1 MMKPI
6 LPPWRTVARPH
17 ADIIQGRF
25 DPSVF
30 AANLARVMAGDAPYD
45 YTEPSRF
52 FEKTYLTQ
60 GLKELVGS
68 VLRRLAGK
76 QASEPVT
83 DILTSFGGGKTHTL
97 MALYHLAKN
106 GNKAKTWTGVG
117 ELLKEAGLDSMPKT
131 RVAVLVGT
139 ELDPLKGMG
148 GENEPSRKTLWG
160 ELAWQLGGVEGYKV
174 VREHDEQRIPPPEDT
189 LIRLISM
196 DSSTLILADEVM
208 EYIRR
213 ARAVPVHDSSLATQ
227 SIGFFRHL
235 TGAVSA
241 TRKCALVATLPAS
254 TLEIGKEDEE
264 DLRRLKMML
273 QRVERTRQLAE
284 GEEIYEIVR
293 RRLFDDTGSAEV
305 RRQVA
310 RAFVEYYGR
319 NEDVFP
325 QGVATKR
332 YASKIERAYPFH
344 PEFLDIFHERWA
356 SIPGFQKTRGVLR
369 MLGLL
374 IGALYGGDPNALI
387 LPSSA
392 KLSFRD
398 FRSEVLRQADADT
411 QFHPVIESDISGTGA
426 RAQKIDAEGS
436 DTYQREHI
444 AEGVATAIFFYSF
457 GGTRGISAATLPQL
471 RLATLRTGLEP
482 AFVPDAL
489 ESLRKRLYYLEEEAG
504 QHRFTVTPN
513 LNAIRI
519 DQEASVDIHL
529 IDELVK
535 EEVINQARGGNHF
548 RVVPYPQEIRDVPDQ
563 PILSLVV
570 MPHSQTWEVDCRSA
584 TETRIREILTGG
596 TTFRSC
602 KNSIAFLVAECAG
615 PLRSE
620 ARTLLALEAVD
631 KLYGR
636 TGKLS
641 DAQKRDLDRL
651 LIESKKR
658 LPQAVWNA
666 YRFVVTAGE
675 SNSLQTFDL
684 GHQLQRPSRTLADAV
699 WEHLAA
705 KERLAPR
712 LGASQLTSDAF
723 HLWPHDKEVI
733 NVRSLRDAFAHYTNL
748 PMIPSVLVLQ
758 TTISQGVQQ
767 GLFGYGI
774 GKGEERQFDIMH
786 FKVQIP
792 PEAIELTENAWLLC
806 SKLAS
811 ELTAPVSIRSSAQPV
826 EVGPSPGHPQPPRP
840 ETMLDSGRYGKIEV
854 ESNLDWRKWADFY
867 DGIIK
872 PLVQTGATIHVHITV
887 MADSDSG
894 ISQNTVDLV
903 IRENIAQYE
912 LSAEIRPVEGAE
924 QKIEGTS
931 TNSD

>member
-1 MMKPI
+1 MKAT

-30 AANLARVMAGDAPYD
+30 AANLARVVAGDAPYD
-45 YTEPSRF
+45 YAEPGRF

-60 GLKELVGS
+60 GIKELLGS
-68 VLRRLAGK
+68 VLRRLVGK
-76 QASEPVT
+76 SASEPVT

-106 GNKAKTWTGVG
+106 GNQAEAWTGVKG
-117 ELLKEAGLDSMPKT
+117 LLEEAGLETVPKM

-139 ELDPLKGMG
+139 ELDPLKGIERP
-148 GENEPSRKTLWG
+148 GEPLRRTLWG
-160 ELAWQLGGVEGYKV
+160 ELAWQLGGVEAYEL
-174 VREHDEQRIPPPEDT
+174 VREHDEQRIPPPEDA
-189 LIRLISM
+189 LMRLISG
-196 DSSTLILADEVM
+196 DRSTLILADEVM

-213 ARAVPVHDSSLATQ
+213 ARAVSVHDSSLATQ
-227 SIGFFRHL
+227 TIGFFRHL

-241 TRKCALVATLPAS
+241 TPRCALIATLPAS

-264 DLRRLKMML
+264 DFRRLKMML

-293 RRLFDDTGSAEV
+293 RRLFDNIGSADV
-305 RRQVA
+305 HRQVA
-310 RAFVEYYGR
+310 GAFVEYYR
-319 NEDVFP
+319 QNEDVFP
-325 QGVATKR
+325 RGVASKA
-332 YASKIERAYPFH
+332 YGNKIERAYPFH
-344 PEFLDIFHERWA
+344 PEFLDVLNERWA

-374 IGALYGGDPNALI
+374 IGELYGEDPNTLI

-398 FRSEVLRQADADT
+398 FRSEVLRQAEAEA
-411 QFHPVIESDISGTGA
+411 QFHSVIESDISGTGA
-426 RAQKIDAEGS
+426 RAQRIDAEGS

-457 GGTRGISAATLPQL
+457 GGTGGISAATLPQL
-471 RLATLRTGLEP
+471 RLATLRPGLEP

-489 ESLRKRLYYLEEEAG
+489 ESLSKRLYYLEVEAG

-513 LNAIRI
+513 LNAIRV
-519 DQEASVDIHL
+519 DQEASVDHHL
-529 IDELVK
+529 VEELVK
-535 EEVINQARGGNHF
+535 EEVIKQARGNRF
-548 RVVPYPQEIRDVPDQ
+548 RVIPYPQEIRDVPDQ
-563 PILSLVV
+563 PVLTLVV
-570 MPHSQTWEVDCRSA
+570 MPHNQTWEADSRPV
-584 TETRIREILTGG
+584 TEERIREILTGG

-602 KNSIAFLVAECAG
+602 RNSIAFVVAERAG
-615 PLRSE
+615 PLQSE

-631 KLYGR
+631 RLYGR

-651 LIESKKR
+651 LTESRKR
-658 LPQAVWNA
+658 LPQAVWSA

-675 SNSLQTFDL
+675 GDSLQVFDL
-684 GHQLQRPSRTLADAV
+684 GHQLQHQGRTLADAV

-712 LGASQLTSDAF
+712 LGPSQLTSGAL
-723 HLWPHDKEVI
+723 HLWPHEEEII
-733 NVRSLRDAFAHYTNL
+733 NVRTLKDAFAQYTHL
-748 PMIPSVLVLQ
+748 PMIPSGLVLQ
-758 TTISQGVQQ
+758 TTISQGIQQ
-767 GLFGYGI
+767 GLFGYSI
-774 GKGEERQFDIMH
+774 GKGEERQFDIVH
-786 FKVQIP
+786 YKVQIP
-792 PEAIELTENAWLLC
+792 PEAVELTESAWLLD
-806 SKLAS
+806 SKLAGVLA
-811 ELTAPVSIRSSAQPV
+811 EKLSIPM
-826 EVGPSPGHPQPPRP
+826 GPPIEPPGPGPGAGPQPPGLGPIQVGEQYR
-840 ETMLDSGRYGKIEV
+840 KVKV
-854 ESNLDWRKWADFY
+854 ESDLDWRKWGEFY

-872 PLVQTGATIHVHITV
+872 PLVQAGATLEVHVKV
-887 MADSDSG
+887 MADSDKG

-903 IRENIAQYE
+903 IRENIAQYG
-912 LSAEIRPVEGAE
+912 LSAEVHPGEDAE
-924 QKIEGTS
+924 
-931 TNSD
+931 